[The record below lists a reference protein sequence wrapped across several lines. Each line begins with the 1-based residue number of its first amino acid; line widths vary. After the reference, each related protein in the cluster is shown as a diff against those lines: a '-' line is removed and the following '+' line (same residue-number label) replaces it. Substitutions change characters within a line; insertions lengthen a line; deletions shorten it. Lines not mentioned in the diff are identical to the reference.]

1 MSILNLE
8 FSSGGGGRS
17 PRNKRTVKV
26 WVGIGL
32 VATLMGVGTAFASTS
47 INITPVGLGQGVT
60 QVTACDNDVIVA
72 PTAAGSGVGGD
83 GRPTFHTVSVD
94 IQNVSDNCND
104 SDFGIQFFSKYNTDP
119 ELYDD
124 GYSLKVIPCE
134 NLGVTPSSTLACE
147 GATKTV
153 WKSVT
158 GLSGGKNT
166 VSITVDAPANYDYIT
181 LVSSA
186 HSGTRF

>member
-1 MSILNLE
+1 MEILRFDE
-8 FSSGGGGRS
+8 SDV
-17 PRNKRTVKV
+17 PAPKRKRASKG
-26 WVGIGL
+26 WLAIGL

-83 GRPTFHTVSVD
+83 GLPTFRTVSVD

-124 GYSLKVIPCE
+124 QHGYSLKVIPCG
-134 NLGVTPSSTLACE
+134 NLGVTPSTTLACE
-147 GATKTV
+147 GATNTV

-158 GLSGGKNT
+158 ELSGGTNT